1 MSAGQEL
8 AAVASAAR
16 KVSSFAATMDIR
28 TSGPYTSHL
37 SGTQVEQVRPTVLSQ
52 QTFKVTEAGRNI
64 PGRLRT
70 LLTSNAV
77 YLSMSTLRT
86 AVGKPW
92 IKIPFSAFKH
102 MGVNLAPLIRQLQG
116 NNPLA
121 QAQLLAAATNVR
133 QVGSGTVNGVPT
145 TEYTGTVDV
154 TKAMARIDPGLRKL
168 IGPAMQ
174 ATGITTTHFEVWVD
188 AQHQVRRLRETG
200 NGANYHVTTLM
211 TVTAINQPV
220 HITVPAASQV
230 ARMPGL

>member
-1 MSAGQEL
+1 MSPGQQL
-8 AAVASAAR
+8 AAAASAAR

-28 TSGPYTSHL
+28 TTGLYTSHL

-52 QTFKVTEAGRNI
+52 QTLKVTEDGRNI
-64 PGRLRT
+64 PGGLRT
-70 LLTSNAV
+70 LLTGNAV
-77 YLSMSTLRT
+77 YLSMSTLRA

-102 MGVNLAPLIRQLQG
+102 MGVNLAPLMHQLQG

-121 QAQLLAAATNVR
+121 QAQLLAAATGVR

-145 TEYTGTVDV
+145 TEYTGTIDV
-154 TKAMARIDPGLRKL
+154 AKAMARIDPSLRKL
-168 IGPAMQ
+168 VGPAMQ
-174 ATGITTTHFEVWVD
+174 ATGVTTTHFEVWVD

-200 NGANYHVTTLM
+200 NGANYRVTTLI

-220 HITVPAASQV
+220 HISVPPPSQV
-230 ARMPGL
+230 AGMPGL